1 MSFNIGLSGIRAAS
15 SDLNITGNNIANA
28 STVGFKS
35 SRAEFGDVYAASI
48 LGTGSN
54 AQGSGVVLNNVAQI
68 FTQGNINYTENSLDL
83 AINGNGFFVTSNN
96 GALSYT
102 RAGYFGTNQEGLI
115 VNNNGE
121 RLQGFGVDP
130 STGKINE
137 GVPTDLRVDTRA
149 ANPRPTSAVASTL
162 NLNSANTRLPVWET
176 AFEQARETELTRIN
190 DELAQIVADSNQAGE
205 IAYAAALPDPLP
217 ADPVELAEALAE
229 AEDARDAEYQRVYDE
244 AVADLPANPEEHA
257 DGVAL
262 AAARA
267 SFDPS
272 DSSTFNSSTS
282 VNVFDSQGNAHVMTK
297 YFVKTGSNSWDMHV
311 MIGGKPVAL
320 NDAATPGPAQLEFS
334 RSGQLLT
341 SQPITIT
348 GWNPQDKAGQ
358 PTGAIADTGFALN
371 LTGSTQ
377 YAASFAVTAVS
388 QDGYTT
394 GDLAGLEIDDQG
406 MLIARYTNGQ
416 TRTQGQLVLANFA
429 NQQGLTPLGDTAW
442 AQSSASGE
450 PVVGAP
456 GTGTLGGVQSGALEQ
471 SNVDLSEMLINLIVA
486 QRNYQA
492 NAKTIQTE
500 DAVTQTIINLR

>member
-35 SRAEFGDVYAASI
+35 GRAEFGDVYAASI

-96 GALSYT
+96 GAVSYT
-102 RAGYFGTNQEGLI
+102 RAGYFGTDREGYI
-115 VNNNGE
+115 VNNTGA
-121 RLQGFGVDP
+121 RLQGYGLE
-130 STGKINE
+130 GNKI
-137 GVPTDLRVDTRA
+137 DLRVDTRA
-149 ANPRPTSAVASTL
+149 GTPNATTEVKSTL
-162 NLNSANTRLPVWET
+162 NLNSSHLPPESA
-176 AFEQARETELTRIN
+176 AFN
-190 DELAQIVADSNQAGE
+190 
-205 IAYAAALPDPLP
+205 P
-217 ADPVELAEALAE
+217 A
-229 AEDARDAEYQRVYDE
+229 
-244 AVADLPANPEEHA
+244 
-257 DGVAL
+257 
-262 AAARA
+262 
-267 SFDPS
+267 
-272 DSSTFNSSTS
+272 DSSTYNSSTS
-282 VNVFDSQGNAHVMTK
+282 VNVYDSLGNSHVLTK
-297 YFVKTGSNSWDMHV
+297 YFVKQPAPAAGTPAEGVWNMHLYIDGEDV
-311 MIGGKPVAL
+311 QASPSVLRFDSKGV
-320 NDAATPGPAQLEFS
+320 
-334 RSGQLLT
+334 LT
-341 SQPITIT
+341 SGAETPIENWQPLDKN
-348 GWNPQDKAGQ
+348 GDHNGAALQDLK
-358 PTGAIADTGFALN
+358 LN

-377 YAASFAVTAVS
+377 YAASFGPTSVV

-406 MLIARYTNGQ
+406 MLVARYTNGQ
-416 TRTQGQLVLANFA
+416 TQVQGQVMLANFA

-450 PVVGAP
+450 PVEGTP
-456 GTGTLGGVQSGALEQ
+456 GTGTRGMIQSGALEQ

>member
-102 RAGYFGTNQEGLI
+102 RAGYFGTNQEGFI
-115 VNNNGE
+115 VSNNGE
-121 RLQGFGVDP
+121 RLQGYGVDP
-130 STGKINE
+130 LTGKVNE

-149 ANPRPTSAVASTL
+149 ANPNPTSKVASTL
-162 NLNSANTRLPVWET
+162 NLNSASVRLPVWES
-176 AFEQARETELTRIN
+176 AYGQAHDAALAPSEAESLLIKAASDAAYDTEYARLIP
-190 DELAQIVADSNQAGE
+190 DP
-205 IAYAAALPDPLP
+205 AAATP
-217 ADPVELAEALAE
+217 EKIAE
-229 AEDARDAEYQRVYDE
+229 AEAAAKTVSQATYDDELEALLAARTSEERAAAD
-244 AVADLPANPEEHA
+244 VA
-257 DGVAL
+257 GL
-262 AAARA
+262 AAATA
-267 SFDPS
+267 SFDPA

-282 VNVFDSQGNAHVMTK
+282 VNVFDSQGDAHVMTK
-297 YFVKTGSNSWDMHV
+297 YFVKTDSNSWDMHV
-311 MIGGKPVAL
+311 MIGGKAVNLDGTA
-320 NDAATPGPAQLEFS
+320 GPAQLTFS
-334 RSGQLLT
+334 PTGQLQT
-341 SQPITIT
+341 QQPIAIT
-348 GWNPQDKAGQ
+348 GWIPLDKAGQ
-358 PTGAIADTGFALN
+358 PTGAVSLTGFDLN
-371 LTGSTQ
+371 LNGSTQ
-377 YAASFAVTAVS
+377 YSAAFAVTAVS

-416 TRTQGQLVLANFA
+416 TRNQGQLVLATFA
-429 NQQGLTPLGDTAW
+429 NQQGLKPLGDTAW
-442 AQSSASGE
+442 AQSSSSGE
-450 PVVGAP
+450 PVIGTP
-456 GTGTLGGVQSGALEQ
+456 GTGTQGLVQSGALEQ

>member
-35 SRAEFGDVYAASI
+35 SRAEFADVYSASI

-54 AQGSGVVLNNVAQI
+54 AQGSGVVLDNVAQI

-102 RAGYFGTNQEGLI
+102 RAGYFGTNQEGFI

-121 RLQGFGVDP
+121 RLQGYGVNAV
-130 STGKINE
+130 TGKLNE

-149 ANPRPTSAVASTL
+149 ANPNATSKVASTL
-162 NLNSANTRLPVWET
+162 NLNSSSVRPAG
-176 AFEQARETELTRIN
+176 
-190 DELAQIVADSNQAGE
+190 AQN
-205 IAYAAALPDPLP
+205 
-217 ADPVELAEALAE
+217 
-229 AEDARDAEYQRVYDE
+229 VYDSTFATEYNAYITDNGLDPDTLSE
-244 AVADLPANPEEHA
+244 ADA
-257 DGVAL
+257 

-267 SFDPS
+267 QAGTAALEAAREAARSDFDPS
-272 DSSTFNSSTS
+272 DSSTYNSSTS
-282 VNVFDSQGNAHVMTK
+282 VNVYDSLGNAHVMTK
-297 YFVKTGSNSWDMHV
+297 YFVKTDANKWDMHV
-311 MIGGKPVAL
+311 LIDGQAVAADAAGNPHQLSFDSSGAL
-320 NDAATPGPAQLEFS
+320 NGVKSFDLTWAPLDANG
-334 RSGQLLT
+334 
-341 SQPITIT
+341 
-348 GWNPQDKAGQ
+348 DDAGAAEQ
-358 PTGAIADTGFALN
+358 TFNLN
-371 LTGSTQ
+371 LTGSSQ
-377 YAASFAVTAVS
+377 YASSFGVTSVV
-388 QDGYTT
+388 QDGFTT
-394 GDLAGLEIDDQG
+394 GELAGLEIDDQG

-416 TRTQGQLVLANFA
+416 TKTQGQLVLATFA
-429 NQQGLTPLGDTAW
+429 NQQGLKPLGDTAW
-442 AQSSASGE
+442 AQSSSSGE
-450 PVVGAP
+450 PVIGAP
-456 GTGTLGGVQSGALEQ
+456 GTGTQGLVQSGALEQ